1 MKEFMGH
8 DFLLDNPVAMRL
20 YHEHAE
26 KMPIFDFHC
35 HLSPREIYEDKKYRS
50 ISEAWLAGDHYKWR
64 LMREFGTDEKYVT
77 GDADDYD
84 KFLAYARVMPY
95 AVGNPIYAWT
105 HLELRRFFGIH
116 ELLSEKTAE
125 KIYKECGEKL
135 KTLTARK
142 MIEMSNV
149 RAVCTTDDP
158 ADNLE
163 YHKKIAADKS
173 FSVAVHPSFRPD
185 KALHIQAP
193 DFADY
198 MDTLAAAAGMEIHTV
213 DDVIAA
219 LHSRA
224 ESFSVAVHPSFRPD
238 KALNIELPAYLPYL
252 ETLGNTVG
260 YRLDSLA
267 AIEGALAGRIDFF
280 DKAGCLCA
288 DHGLEHPVYSP
299 ATREEVA
306 AVVDKRL
313 AGGALTADE
322 IAKYKGYINVFLGRH
337 YAKRGWV
344 QQYHIGAIRNNSE
357 RNFRTLGPD
366 TGFDAIGDDTFA
378 PALSATLSALDLT
391 GELPKTILYC
401 LNPRDNYLLAAMMNC
416 FQDGKIRGKVQLGS
430 GWWFNDQK
438 EGMRRQLEALMQ
450 TGLVSCFVGM
460 LTDSRSFLSYTRHE
474 YFRRILCSELGR
486 LVEQGEYPAENL
498 PLLGS
503 IVEDICYNNAAAY
516 FTKPQGK

>member
-8 DFLLDNPVAMRL
+8 DFLLDNPVAVRL

-185 KALHIQAP
+185 KAL
-193 DFADY
+193 
-198 MDTLAAAAGMEIHTV
+198 
-213 DDVIAA
+213 
-219 LHSRA
+219 
-224 ESFSVAVHPSFRPD
+224 
-238 KALNIELPAYLPYL
+238 NIELPAYLPYL

-267 AIEGALAGRIDFF
+267 AIEGAHAGRIDFF

-313 AGGALTADE
+313 AGGTLTADE

-503 IVEDICYNNAAAY
+503 IVEDICYNNAEAY

>member
-8 DFLLDNPVAMRL
+8 DFLLDNPVAVRL

-50 ISEAWLAGDHYKWR
+50 ISEVWLAGDHYKWR

-185 KALHIQAP
+185 KAL
-193 DFADY
+193 
-198 MDTLAAAAGMEIHTV
+198 
-213 DDVIAA
+213 
-219 LHSRA
+219 
-224 ESFSVAVHPSFRPD
+224 
-238 KALNIELPAYLPYL
+238 NIELPAYLPYL

-313 AGGALTADE
+313 AGGTLTADE

>member
-8 DFLLDNPVAMRL
+8 DFLLDNPVAVRL

-35 HLSPREIYEDKKYRS
+35 HLSPREIYEDKKYHS

-105 HLELRRFFGIH
+105 HLELRRFFAIH

-173 FSVAVHPSFRPD
+173 FSVAVHPSF
-185 KALHIQAP
+185 
-193 DFADY
+193 
-198 MDTLAAAAGMEIHTV
+198 
-213 DDVIAA
+213 
-219 LHSRA
+219 S
-224 ESFSVAVHPSFRPD
+224 PD
-238 KALNIELPAYLPYL
+238 KALNIDLPTYLPYL

-337 YAKRGWV
+337 YAKHGWV

-416 FQDGKIRGKVQLGS
+416 FQDGKVRGKVQLGS

>member
-8 DFLLDNPVAMRL
+8 DFLLDNPVAVRL

-77 GDADDYD
+77 GDADDYE

-125 KIYKECGEKL
+125 KIYKDCGEKL

-185 KALHIQAP
+185 KAL
-193 DFADY
+193 
-198 MDTLAAAAGMEIHTV
+198 
-213 DDVIAA
+213 
-219 LHSRA
+219 
-224 ESFSVAVHPSFRPD
+224 
-238 KALNIELPAYLPYL
+238 NIDLPTYLPYL

-366 TGFDAIGDDTFA
+366 TGFDAIGDYTFA

-438 EGMRRQLEALMQ
+438 EGMRRQLESLMQ

>member
-8 DFLLDNPVAMRL
+8 DFLLDNPVAVRL

-185 KALHIQAP
+185 KAL
-193 DFADY
+193 
-198 MDTLAAAAGMEIHTV
+198 
-213 DDVIAA
+213 
-219 LHSRA
+219 
-224 ESFSVAVHPSFRPD
+224 
-238 KALNIELPAYLPYL
+238 NIELPAYLPYL

-313 AGGALTADE
+313 AGGTLTADE

-516 FTKPQGK
+516 FTKPQEK

>member
-8 DFLLDNPVAMRL
+8 DFLLDNPVAVRL

-50 ISEAWLAGDHYKWR
+50 ISEVWLAGDHYKWR

-185 KALHIQAP
+185 KAL
-193 DFADY
+193 
-198 MDTLAAAAGMEIHTV
+198 
-213 DDVIAA
+213 
-219 LHSRA
+219 
-224 ESFSVAVHPSFRPD
+224 
-238 KALNIELPAYLPYL
+238 NIELPAYLPYL

-313 AGGALTADE
+313 AGGTLTADE

-516 FTKPQGK
+516 FTKPQRK

>member
-8 DFLLDNPVAMRL
+8 DFLLDNPVAVRL

-185 KALHIQAP
+185 KAL
-193 DFADY
+193 
-198 MDTLAAAAGMEIHTV
+198 
-213 DDVIAA
+213 
-219 LHSRA
+219 
-224 ESFSVAVHPSFRPD
+224 
-238 KALNIELPAYLPYL
+238 NIELPAYLPYL

-313 AGGALTADE
+313 AGGTLTADE

-503 IVEDICYNNAAAY
+503 IVEDICYNNAEAY